1 MNKNDLGKMIKMENL
16 VPIVLG
22 VALSGLSTLM
32 SFAYDNME
40 EMHTELVEH
49 RLLLSR
55 LISPDG
61 AIIQSP
67 TSAASRASLNKEI
80 SKIHQDIVKLETKV
94 HYLEDRKWLARKYK
108 YSNILN
114 KYWFEDS
121 KYPSEREKYNLG
133 IMYSSGLSKEGRPMY
148 ILAYYW
154 LSLSNDPRAKSNLE
168 YLESKMTP
176 EQLKKAKEMINE
188 HNSKKGTRM

>member
-1 MNKNDLGKMIKMENL
+1 MIKDMSKMIKLDNL
-16 VPIVLG
+16 VPIILG

-40 EMHTELVEH
+40 EMHSELVEH

-80 SKIHQDIVKLETKV
+80 SEIHQDIKVLETKV
-94 HYLEDRKWLARKYK
+94 NYLEDRKWLARRYK
-108 YSNILN
+108 YSKITNN
-114 KYWFEDS
+114 YWFEDS
-121 KYPSEREKYNLG
+121 RYPSEREKYNLG

-154 LSLSNDPRAKSNLE
+154 LSLSDDPRAKSNLE

-176 EQLKKAKEMINE
+176 EQLKKAQDMIKK
-188 HNSKKGTRM
+188 HNIEKGNLM